1 MAHTKKDWPL
11 MSLEANITPIAHHCS
26 VCSVIVVF
34 SSFTEFKNRI
44 LKLCLTFPF
53 DNSVTLNFG
62 GNKLF
67 TFLPLPKMFHWN
79 IQNNFVAKVFIVFK
93 NEPIPASFKFNFVL
107 FSFQQQSITISIS
120 TISIVKSVDGVA
132 GW

>member
-1 MAHTKKDWPL
+1 MVEHLKDWPL

-53 DNSVTLNFG
+53 DNSVT
-62 GNKLF
+62 
-67 TFLPLPKMFHWN
+67 
-79 IQNNFVAKVFIVFK
+79 
-93 NEPIPASFKFNFVL
+93 
-107 FSFQQQSITISIS
+107 ISIS